1 MHITNYLAKA
11 AFFSMNKLDRI
22 LEAHATDHTKIVV
35 KGSNLLP
42 LKVGSQ
48 YFVLDY
54 DVTLDVDD
62 DLDTGTVAAG
72 TDYYVYALD
81 NAGVLD
87 FILSA
92 NSTYP
97 DGYDADTSRKIG
109 GFHTLCLSV
118 GTISGHTLTGYVTS
132 DILPASI
139 WDLKHRPVSN
149 PEGMVYVEP
158 INKWVDIYLASGT
171 GSSTLSVNGGTISDN
186 RTWLDFVDDFAAVKK
201 SLLDDS
207 EFQTSAAG
215 SNEET
220 NIVGSADPVTT
231 GGHSDTASRR
241 MISNYG
247 LEDCA
252 GAMWQWLKDQSSRF
266 DGAANH
272 THQVTVSG
280 DPETVTSGNPSG
292 DVAPAWGYQ
301 DLPGSKGSLY
311 KQGTYG
317 DVKLL
322 AGGNWTTAS
331 LSGSRARSASNYRWD
346 ANTLIGGR
354 GRAEPI

>member
-87 FILSA
+87 FVLSA

-252 GAMWQWLKDQSSRF
+252 GVMWQWLKDQSF
-266 DGAANH
+266 
-272 THQVTVSG
+272 Q
-280 DPETVTSGNPSG
+280 
-292 DVAPAWGYQ
+292 
-301 DLPGSKGSLY
+301 
-311 KQGTYG
+311 
-317 DVKLL
+317 
-322 AGGNWTTAS
+322 
-331 LSGSRARSASNYRWD
+331 
-346 ANTLIGGR
+346 
-354 GRAEPI
+354 

>member
-11 AFFSMNKLDRI
+11 AFFSLNKLDR
-22 LEAHATDHTKIVV
+22 LVEAHPTDHTKIVV
-35 KGSNLLP
+35 KGSNVLP

-48 YFVLDY
+48 YFVLDS
-54 DVTLDVDD
+54 DVELGTAT
-62 DLDTGTVAAG
+62 DLDTGAVAAG
-72 TDYYVYALD
+72 TNYYVYALD
-81 NAGVLD
+81 NAGVLA
-87 FILSA
+87 FVLSA

-97 DGYDADTSRKIG
+97 DGYTAANSRKIG
-109 GFHTLCLSV
+109 GFHTLSASV
-118 GTISGHTLTGYVTS
+118 GTIAGHTLSGYLAN

-149 PEGMVYVEP
+149 PEGMVYVDV

-171 GSSTLSVNGGTISDN
+171 GVNTASVNGGTISDN

-207 EFQTSAAG
+207 EFQAAAAG

-220 NIVGSADPVTT
+220 NITGSADPVTT
-231 GGHSDTASRR
+231 GPHTDTAGRR

-247 LEDCA
+247 IEDAC
-252 GAMWQWLKDQSSRF
+252 GVMWQWLDEQGYRF

-272 THQVTVSG
+272 THAVTVSG
-280 DPETVTSGNPSG
+280 DPETVNTGNPSG
-292 DVAPAWGYQ
+292 DVAPAFGYY
-301 DLPGSKGSLY
+301 DLPGAKGSLY
-311 KQGTYG
+311 RQGTYG
-317 DVKLL
+317 DVKVH
-322 AGGNWTTAS
+322 AGGSWDIAAIA
-331 LSGSRARSASNYRWD
+331 GSRARRAHTWRWP
-346 ANTLIGGR
+346 AGTYLGGR